1 MYRTH
6 EQETRSRSSLT
17 HRYATSATINAY
29 SALIH
34 NYFGQET
41 APFPAVHLTVD
52 TELTASGQGLG
63 VKGYSSLPLGAGASP
78 KPENCVFLPV
88 PVSVKF
94 APSERAGC
102 ESFWPIAVPCL
113 GEGSGWGQ
121 ASTCMGRKLWVLWQ
135 DRTGCRSRQT

>member
-1 MYRTH
+1 MPFAHTMIAR
-6 EQETRSRSSLT
+6 LT
-17 HRYATSATINAY
+17 TRYATSATINPY

-52 TELTASGQGLG
+52 TDLTAQGSGLG
-63 VKGYSSLPLGAGASP
+63 VKGYSSLPLTAAANP

-88 PVSVKF
+88 PVGIKF

-102 ESFWPIAVPCL
+102 EYLLSLHIFTLVGNRMIESA
-113 GEGSGWGQ
+113 GSH
-121 ASTCMGRKLWVLWQ
+121 R
-135 DRTGCRSRQT
+135 DE